1 MVTKWR
7 YKVVQLG
14 GAGAEVMD
22 EQLLNSLGDQGWDL
36 VSVTDYAYEWQTE
49 AADYIDI
56 RRPGHSARH
65 GGGERSVAYLK
76 KEVTR
81 AESGSPGTGGPLARN
96 TPPTIGQ

>member
-1 MVTKWR
+1 MVTKWQ

-36 VSVTDYAYEWQTE
+36 VSVTDYAYEWAIGAT
-49 AADYIDI
+49 DYEGL
-56 RRPGHSARH
+56 RARQ